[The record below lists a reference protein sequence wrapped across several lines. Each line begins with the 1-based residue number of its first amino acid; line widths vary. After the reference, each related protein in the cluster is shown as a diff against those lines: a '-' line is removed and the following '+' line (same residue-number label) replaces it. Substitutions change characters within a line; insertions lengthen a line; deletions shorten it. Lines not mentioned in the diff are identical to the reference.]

1 MISIFK
7 YWFNFIKEFRI
18 LYKYRKAAIS
28 LRKELEETGLRV
40 DNLGRIYTVINLKE
54 ELLTQPEL
62 MQQSYVLGQLGP
74 ITNILMKYG
83 MADNSFPEI
92 SKIEN
97 SSSYL
102 VVCWPERD
110 YVELSAFFINFLVTS
125 TVAAII
131 WAAIKYVPFK
141 WLLETA
147 QSFN

>member
-1 MISIFK
+1 MIRIFK

-28 LRKELEETGLRV
+28 LKAELEENGLRV

-54 ELLTQPEL
+54 ELLNQPEL

-74 ITNILMKYG
+74 ITNVLMKHG
-83 MADNSFPEI
+83 MADTSFPEI

-110 YVELSAFFINFLVTS
+110 YVEFSAFFINLFVTS
-125 TVAAII
+125 IVAVII
-131 WAAIKYVPFK
+131 WIAVKYVPFK

>member
-1 MISIFK
+1 MIRIFK

-54 ELLTQPEL
+54 ELLNQPEL

-74 ITNILMKYG
+74 ITNTLMKYG
-83 MADNSFPEI
+83 MADTSFPEI
-92 SKIEN
+92 SKIED
-97 SSSYL
+97 SASYL

-110 YVELSAFFINFLVTS
+110 YVELSAFFINLFVTS
-125 TVAAII
+125 SVAAII

-141 WLLETA
+141 WLLATMHIYV
-147 QSFN
+147 